1 MCQSS
6 LAATQFAGSW
16 HLAAPTDR
24 AEALVRRGSTGDGAA
39 GANIMPPLTAN
50 RSGRERAPG
59 GREVTFCG
67 SGFIAD
73 QTGSLLAKA
82 GRADQAALTATV
94 DLAAIAELRASCGPF
109 QDRRPETCGA
119 LNPIGGA

>member
-1 MCQSS
+1 M
-6 LAATQFAGSW
+6 
-16 HLAAPTDR
+16 
-24 AEALVRRGSTGDGAA
+24 RGPA
-39 GANIMPPLTAN
+39 GANIMAPLTAN

-59 GREVTFCG
+59 GREVRFCG

-94 DLAAIAELRASCGPF
+94 DIDASAELRASRGLF
-109 QDRRPETCGA
+109 RDRRPETCGA
-119 LNPIGGA
+119 PNHIGGA